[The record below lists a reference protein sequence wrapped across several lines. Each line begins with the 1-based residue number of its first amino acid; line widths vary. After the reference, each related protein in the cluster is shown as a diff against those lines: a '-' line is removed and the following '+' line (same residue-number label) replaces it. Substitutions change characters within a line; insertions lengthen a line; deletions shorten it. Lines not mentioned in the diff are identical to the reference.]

1 MSEGI
6 STSFEK
12 EPTRKEKIIALAVEL
27 FQSGEIFP
35 FAGVDA
41 ESYSRMKAAEEEDP
55 GYTTPVDEII
65 ERFKNEGMKV
75 VLGKNPQSGNVFVL
89 PAQSSNIE
97 MDSISPGQLQ
107 LSEEMNE
114 KLREL
119 ILLVRG

>member
-6 STSFEK
+6 STRSEK
-12 EPTRKEKIIALAVEL
+12 EPTRKEKIIALAAEL
-27 FQSGEIFP
+27 YESGEVFP
-35 FAGVDA
+35 FTGIDS
-41 ESYSRMKAAEEEDP
+41 ESYSKTKADEEEYP
-55 GYTTPVDEII
+55 GYTTPVDEIVK
-65 ERFKNEGMKV
+65 RFKSEGMKV

-89 PAQSSNIE
+89 PAQSDNIE
-97 MDSISPGQLQ
+97 MDSISPRQLQ